1 MTDTPAPPERD
12 GHRARATP
20 QARLSPIWIVPI
32 VAILIG
38 AWLVFDNYRSRGP
51 QITLVTDSAEGIE
64 AGNTLIKT
72 RNVEVGRVERVHLS
86 DDLTRAVITARMS
99 PDTGDMLVED
109 SRFWVVKPRIG
120 REGISGLGTVLSGAY
135 IQLEPGQSEIDA
147 REFEVSDQPP
157 VSPAG
162 AEGLRINLISQ
173 LGDAPSV
180 GDPVTFQGLTV
191 GRVEEANFDGT
202 TRRMHHRLFIESPY
216 HDLVTDGTRFWAA
229 SGVDLRLDSEGF
241 RVKIDSME
249 ALLGGGVTFGVPEDL
264 PQGQPVEEDTTFT
277 LYADEESARQG
288 TFSRYLEYVL
298 LIEDTVRGLSRGA
311 PVEFRGVRVGTVAAV
326 PWQFTAPQP
335 DSRDNFAIPVLI
347 RIEPQRLG
355 VDAESL
361 DLEQWRARFERLFGL
376 GLTASLKSGSLLT
389 GALFVDL
396 NFQRDEDGSAE
407 VDYVAETFAE
417 RTVFPTT
424 SSGLAQIQAQV
435 TALLDK
441 LNGLEIEPLLAG
453 LDRNLDASQATLEE
467 VNALTASVRGLV
479 EEPGMRELPGNLNAT
494 LEALRT
500 TLDGVSP
507 QSRAY
512 RDVSATLEQLE
523 RLLRDLQPTAR
534 TLRDN
539 PSALLFDRLD
549 TEDPIP
555 RAPTSPPQ
563 GSSP

>member
-1 MTDTPAPPERD
+1 MTDTPDAPDRER
-12 GHRARATP
+12 HRARATP

-38 AWLVFDNYRSRGP
+38 AWLVYDNYRSRGP

-64 AGNTLIKT
+64 AGSTLIKT

-86 DDLTRAVITARMS
+86 EDLSRAVITARMS
-99 PDTGDMLVED
+99 PDTDDMLVED
-109 SRFWVVKPRIG
+109 SRFWVVRPRIG

-162 AEGLRINLISQ
+162 TEGLRINLVSQ
-173 LGDAPSV
+173 LGNSPSV
-180 GDPVTFQGLTV
+180 GDPVTYQGLIV
-191 GRVEEANFDGT
+191 GRVEEASFDGG
-202 TRRMHHRLFIESPY
+202 TRRMHHRIFIESPY
-216 HDLVTDGTRFWAA
+216 HDLVTDSTRFWAA
-229 SGVDLRLDSEGF
+229 SGFDLRLDSEGF
-241 RVKIDSME
+241 RVNIDSLE
-249 ALLGGGVTFGVPEDL
+249 TLLGGGVTFGVPEDL
-264 PQGQPVEEDTTFT
+264 PRGQPVEADSTFN
-277 LYADEESARQG
+277 LYPDEESARQG

-298 LIEDTVRGLSRGA
+298 LVEDTVRGLSRGA

-326 PWQFTAPQP
+326 PWNFTAPQP
-335 DSRDNFAIPVLI
+335 DSRDNFSIPVLI

-355 VDAESL
+355 IDAEEL
-361 DLEQWRARFERLFGL
+361 DIEAWRERFQRLFGL
-376 GLTASLKSGSLLT
+376 GLKASLKSGNLLT

-396 NFQRDEDGSAE
+396 NFQRDEAE
-407 VDYVAETFAE
+407 DYRAETFAE
-417 RTVFPTT
+417 RTVLPTT
-424 SSGLAQIQAQV
+424 SSGFAQIETQV

-441 LNGLEIEPLLAG
+441 LNGLEIEPLLEG
-453 LDRNLDASQATLEE
+453 LDRNLAASQDTFGE
-467 VNALTASVRGLV
+467 VQALTASVRELV
-479 EEPGMRELPGNLNAT
+479 EDPGMRDLPGNLNAT
-494 LEALRT
+494 LEELRA
-500 TLDGVSP
+500 TLEGVSP
-507 QSRAY
+507 ESRAY
-512 RDVSATLEQLE
+512 RDVTTTLQQLE

-549 TEDPIP
+549 AEDPLP
-555 RAPTSPPQ
+555 RAPTSTSQ